1 MRHLSTLLVLLV
13 VLSVQTQA
21 KIWRINNNVG
31 IAADFTTFTAAVQA
45 STVAN
50 GDTLYVEASA
60 NEYTTNSIT
69 INKRLVIIGMGYFL
83 NPDDTNNP
91 ANTGLQASN
100 YGSPLQYISFGEGSA
115 GSKVLGMS
123 LTYVYINSS
132 TVPINILFERCLF
145 YSNGLI
151 FDNSTHN
158 GVTVRKCFFLSTG
171 ISATSGSVTNFV
183 CENNIF
189 YGYWGGVNMPALT
202 GSTNVFRNNSIKD
215 AATGST
221 LVNCYVANNIFGTF
235 NTHSFTN
242 CTVKNNFFSANQTL
256 SGTASN
262 NQVNVNM
269 ADVYVG
275 GTTGSQDS
283 RTMLKSGSPAI
294 AAGVTVGSVTTPDCG
309 AFGATDPYRLSGIP
323 NIPTI
328 YSLTVPVS
336 IPSGSPTM
344 NITFSTRNNN

>member
-1 MRHLSTLLVLLV
+1 MRQLSTLLLLLTV
-13 VLSVQTQA
+13 FTIQTEA
-21 KIWRINNNVG
+21 KVWRINNNVSV
-31 IAADFTTFTAAVQA
+31 AADFTTFYAAVQA
-45 STVAN
+45 SSVVD

-60 NEYTTNSIT
+60 SEYITNSMT

-83 NPDDTNNP
+83 NGDDTNYP
-91 ANTGLQASN
+91 PNTGLQAAN
-100 YGSPLQYISFGEGSA
+100 YGSSLQYVVFGEGSA

-123 LTYVYINSS
+123 LSNVVIGTS
-132 TVPINILFERCLF
+132 TAAINILFERCMF
-145 YSNGLI
+145 YSGGLS
-151 FDNSTHN
+151 FSNATHS
-158 GVTVRKCFFLSTG
+158 GVTVRKCFFVSAG
-171 ISATSGSVTNFV
+171 ITATSGSVTNFV

-189 YGYWGGVNMPALT
+189 YGYWGGANMPALT

-215 AATGST
+215 AAVGST

-235 NTHSFTN
+235 NGNAFTN
-242 CTVKNNFFSANQTL
+242 CTVKNNLFSANQTL

-269 ADVYVG
+269 SDVYVG

-294 AAGVTVGSVTTPDCG
+294 AAGVTVGGVTTPDCG
-309 AFGATDPYRLSGIP
+309 AFGATDPYKLSGIP

-336 IPSGSPTM
+336 IPSGSSTM